1 MSMSERKM
9 NAPNSHSTKQHTAA
23 SLADVLE
30 KDYSL
35 KGGAQLYLS
44 GHEWRL
50 VISALRS
57 HIVAPGSGGLRS
69 SSPDSQESP
78 AAGHCP
84 AAAPSAI
91 EPLDVQLARAYA
103 AKWCMARNGH
113 NGRKWLD
120 IHDELEIE
128 AAMASTDEGTNG

>member
-1 MSMSERKM
+1 MG
-9 NAPNSHSTKQHTAA
+9 ANSHSTKQHTAA

-91 EPLDVQLARAYA
+91 EPLRAALEKAMRGYQNLADLVLQGQYA
-103 AKWCMARNGH
+103 EECREHAAE
-113 NGRKWLD
+113 
-120 IHDELEIE
+120 IHAVLYGIPKIRR
-128 AAMASTDEGTNG
+128 TDEGTNG